1 VLTGAT
7 GLLGSHIA
15 EQLAGHGERVRCLVR
30 PTSDVRFLR
39 SLGVE
44 LVTGDLAVPASVRE
58 VVRGANVVYHCA
70 AKVGE
75 WGPWSAYQAHVI
87 DATANLLDAC
97 RTEGVGRV
105 LHVSS
110 ITVYGHLPSRSGLF
124 TEDEPLGQNLWIWD
138 HYCRAKIRAEELC
151 RRYPGA
157 WTVIRPSW
165 MYGPRDR
172 NTLPRLI
179 HALKARRVRLIGEG
193 NNLMNLVYVADV
205 AEAAIRAANHPG
217 AVGEVYNLSSA
228 GDITQR
234 QFFEAL
240 TELLALPRL
249 QRRVRFRMAFWVGW
263 LSELVGH
270 AIRLQRPPHVTRY
283 GVSLFGRSTQF
294 SVEKARSQLGWEPRV
309 PAAEGL
315 RRTLAWYRTTE
326 AAAPATAGL
335 ADSHEAQ
342 ARTSSKR

>member
-1 VLTGAT
+1 VTAQLHGLTGAT

-15 EQLAGHGERVRCLVR
+15 EQLTARGERVRCLVR
-30 PTSDVRFLR
+30 ATSDARFLR

-58 VVRGANVVYHCA
+58 VVRGADVVYHCA

-97 RTEGVGRV
+97 RAERVGRV

-110 ITVYGHLPSRSGLF
+110 ITVYGHLPPRSGLF
-124 TEDEPLGQNLWIWD
+124 TEDEPLGQNLWVWD

-151 RRYPGA
+151 RQYPRP
-157 WTVIRPSW
+157 WTILRPSW

-179 HALKARRVRLIGEG
+179 KALQARRVRLIGDG
-193 NNLMNLVYVADV
+193 NNLMNLIYVADV
-205 AEAAIRAANHPG
+205 ADAAIRAASHPA
-217 AVGEVYNLSSA
+217 AVGEAYNLSSA
-228 GDITQR
+228 GEITQR
-234 QFFEAL
+234 QFFDAL
-240 TELLALPRL
+240 TDLLALPRL
-249 QRRVRFRMAFWVGW
+249 QRRVRFRTAFWVGW

-283 GVSLFGRSTQF
+283 GVALFGRSTQF
-294 SVEKARSQLGWEPRV
+294 SVEKARDQLAWEPRV
-309 PAAEGL
+309 HAAEGL
-315 RRTLAWYRTTE
+315 RRTLEWYRAVEEARRIEQTMLSTTN
-326 AAAPATAGL
+326 
-335 ADSHEAQ
+335 
-342 ARTSSKR
+342 